1 VQLGVRYD
9 ASPIVCEDGAPPR
22 DSINCYTPSGVPGGR
37 APHYFLDP
45 PGMANRRSLF
55 DRFGVGFTLL
65 RFTDKADGG
74 ALADAAR
81 RRGVPLDVVDVLD
94 ADARD
99 LYGRDL
105 ALIRPDQHVCWRGD
119 RLPADCAALIA
130 KVVGA
135 D

>member
-1 VQLGVRYD
+1 
-9 ASPIVCEDGAPPR
+9 
-22 DSINCYTPSGVPGGR
+22 
-37 APHYFLDP
+37 
-45 PGMANRRSLF
+45 
-55 DRFGVGFTLL
+55 
-65 RFTDKADGG
+65 
-74 ALADAAR
+74 
-81 RRGVPLDVVDVLD
+81 VPLDVVDVLD

-119 RLPADCAALIA
+119 RLPDDTAALIA